1 MKAAKRGDLPLCELL
16 LSYGANA
23 NEINK
28 ENLTPIHLAAFE
40 NFTDVVELL
49 TKHSDKEKIQ
59 QRSGRSP
66 LVCCLE
72 KGVTN
77 YKTLEGILLRTLNKF

>member
-1 MKAAKRGDLPLCELL
+1 MCELL
-16 LSYGANA
+16 LFHGADA

-28 ENLTPIHLAAFE
+28 ENLAAIHLAAFE
-40 NFTDVVELL
+40 NFSEVVQLL
-49 TKHSDKEKIQ
+49 TKHSDKEQIQ
-59 QRSGRSP
+59 QKSGRSP

-77 YKTLEGILLRTLNKF
+77 YETLEGILFTT